1 MDLSTMQLPIQGT
14 ETAHRILQMV
24 RRMDVLELLRQ
35 RLVLLGLPYQLG
47 DEMALARKLGR
58 KQGET
63 KGHQHTGTRKA
74 RGGTSTRRRYRRTK
88 TKDETQEDEPKP
100 QQRKRKQ
107 DQPEMRR
114 AELGQ

>member
-1 MDLSTMQLPIQGT
+1 
-14 ETAHRILQMV
+14 MV

-47 DEMALARKLGR
+47 DEMAMARKLGR

-63 KGHQHTGTRKA
+63 KSYKHTGTKEA
-74 RGGTSTRRRYRRTK
+74 RGGTSTRRRHRRTK

-107 DQPEMRR
+107 DQREMK
-114 AELGQ
+114 